1 MVTFKDIKF
10 KPHPFG
16 DGVHGKIFFPNGYG
30 LSVVRFKAPGG
41 YRYGSYTNDITWE
54 VGIIKGTPKKWE
66 LCYDTD
72 ITNDVLGHQTEEDIN
87 KIIKHI
93 MRLPN
98 ENN

>member
-1 MVTFKDIKF
+1 MYKTFKDIEF
-10 KPHPFG
+10 KPHPVG

-30 LSVVRFKAPGG
+30 LSVVRFKIGD
-41 YRYGSYTNDITWE
+41 RYSSYTNNGDEWE
-54 VGIIKGTPKKWE
+54 VGIIKGTSKKWE

-87 KIIKHI
+87 NIIKHI
-93 MRLPN
+93 IRFPS